1 MSHLNMEKKM
11 NKIHQDNNIE
21 NAVAVLV
28 SAIRENKLPSDY
40 LNNDLILESI
50 MAVHNLTKEQSKTV
64 VSLCKKYLKVA
75 Q

>member
-1 MSHLNMEKKM
+1 M

-21 NAVAVLV
+21 NAVLVLV
-28 SAIRENKLPSDY
+28 SAIRENKLPSNY
-40 LNNDLILESI
+40 LNDDLILESI

-64 VSLCKKYLKVA
+64 LELTNKYLQVA

>member
-1 MSHLNMEKKM
+1 MEKKM